1 MLFRSDRT
9 KGIIITV
16 LGVLFLIPDSL
27 LVRLITAT
35 PLAICFW
42 RGLLGGSLL
51 LIIYL
56 IYGLLSKDNKRLDF
70 TLKEILIILCI
81 ALSTI
86 CFVLS
91 VNYTTVANTLFL
103 LSTAP
108 FFSIFLSYFLLGE
121 KIRLKDFSA
130 SLVALI
136 GVFIISLGSQAS
148 NNTIAT
154 SLGDFFGIGI
164 AIFTALVL
172 TLARHGSSKL
182 VIRSNAIG
190 MYAVALLVLPFVK
203 NFSVEQETI
212 LYLLILCLI
221 CVPIGSLLILTGPKY
236 ISASEVSLIILLQVI
251 LAPIL
256 AWLILKEYPGLSSL
270 VGGIFVISAVLIVN
284 LKGFSRS

>member
-1 MLFRSDRT
+1 VDRT

-121 KIRLKDFSA
+121 KIRLKDLCA
-130 SLVALI
+130 SLIALI
-136 GVFIISLGSQAS
+136 GVFIISLGSQVS
-148 NNTIAT
+148 NNTLAT
-154 SLGDFFGIGI
+154 SLGDLFGIGI

-190 MYAVALLVLPFVK
+190 MYVVALFVLPFVK

-251 LAPIL
+251 IAPIL

-270 VGGIFVISAVLIVN
+270 VGGIFVISALLIVN

>member
-1 MLFRSDRT
+1 MDRT

-121 KIRLKDFSA
+121 KIRLKDLCA
-130 SLVALI
+130 SLIALI
-136 GVFIISLGSQAS
+136 GVFIISLGSQVS
-148 NNTIAT
+148 NNTLAT
-154 SLGDFFGIGI
+154 SLGDIFGIGI

-190 MYAVALLVLPFVK
+190 MYAVALFVLPFVK
-203 NFSVEQETI
+203 NFSVEQETV

-251 LAPIL
+251 IAPIL

-270 VGGIFVISAVLIVN
+270 VGGIFVISALLIVN
-284 LKGFSRS
+284 LKRFSRS

>member
-1 MLFRSDRT
+1 MDRT

-91 VNYTTVANTLFL
+91 INYTTVANTLFL

-121 KIRLKDFSA
+121 KIRLKDLCA
-130 SLVALI
+130 SLIALV
-136 GVFIISLGSQAS
+136 GVFIISLGSQVS
-148 NNTIAT
+148 NNTLAT
-154 SLGDFFGIGI
+154 SLGDLFGIGI

-190 MYAVALLVLPFVK
+190 MYAVALFVLPFVK

-251 LAPIL
+251 IAPIL

-270 VGGIFVISAVLIVN
+270 VGGIFVISALLIVN

>member
-1 MLFRSDRT
+1 MDRT

-16 LGVLFLIPDSL
+16 LGVVFLIPDSL

-121 KIRLKDFSA
+121 KIRLKDLCA
-130 SLVALI
+130 SLIALI
-136 GVFIISLGSQAS
+136 GVFIISLGSQVS
-148 NNTIAT
+148 NNTLAT
-154 SLGDFFGIGI
+154 SLGDLFGIGI

-190 MYAVALLVLPFVK
+190 MYAVALFVLPFVK

-251 LAPIL
+251 IAPIL

-270 VGGIFVISAVLIVN
+270 VGGIFVISALLIVN

>member
-1 MLFRSDRT
+1 MDRT

-56 IYGLLSKDNKRLDF
+56 IYGLLSKHNERLDF

-121 KIRLKDFSA
+121 KIRLKDLCA
-130 SLVALI
+130 SLIALI
-136 GVFIISLGSQAS
+136 GVFIISLGSQVS
-148 NNTIAT
+148 NNTLAT
-154 SLGDFFGIGI
+154 SLGDIFGIGI

-190 MYAVALLVLPFVK
+190 MYAVALFVLPFVK

-251 LAPIL
+251 IAPIL

-270 VGGIFVISAVLIVN
+270 VGGIFVISALLIVN

>member
-1 MLFRSDRT
+1 MDRT

-86 CFVLS
+86 CFILS

-121 KIRLKDFSA
+121 KIRLKDLCA
-130 SLVALI
+130 SLIALI
-136 GVFIISLGSQAS
+136 GVFIISLGSQVS
-148 NNTIAT
+148 NNTLAT
-154 SLGDFFGIGI
+154 SLGDRVGIGI

-190 MYAVALLVLPFVK
+190 MYAVALFVLPFVK

-251 LAPIL
+251 IAPIL

-270 VGGIFVISAVLIVN
+270 VGGIFVISALLIVN

>member
-1 MLFRSDRT
+1 MDRT

-121 KIRLKDFSA
+121 KIRLKDLCA
-130 SLVALI
+130 SLIALV
-136 GVFIISLGSQAS
+136 GVFIISLGSQVS
-148 NNTIAT
+148 NNTLAT
-154 SLGDFFGIGI
+154 SLGDLFGIGI

-172 TLARHGSSKL
+172 TIARHGSSKL

-190 MYAVALLVLPFVK
+190 MYVVALFVLPFVK

-251 LAPIL
+251 IAPIL

-270 VGGIFVISAVLIVN
+270 VGGIFVISALLIVN

>member
-1 MLFRSDRT
+1 MDRT

-121 KIRLKDFSA
+121 KIRLKDLCA
-130 SLVALI
+130 SLIALI
-136 GVFIISLGSQAS
+136 GVFIISLGSQVS
-148 NNTIAT
+148 NNTLAT
-154 SLGDFFGIGI
+154 SLGDLFGIGI

-190 MYAVALLVLPFVK
+190 MYAVALFVLPFVK

-270 VGGIFVISAVLIVN
+270 VGGIFVISALLIVN
-284 LKGFSRS
+284 LKGFYRS

>member
-1 MLFRSDRT
+1 MDRT

-27 LVRLITAT
+27 LVRLINAT

-51 LIIYL
+51 FIIYL

-121 KIRLKDFSA
+121 KIRLKDLCA
-130 SLVALI
+130 SLIALI
-136 GVFIISLGSQAS
+136 GVFIISLGSQLS
-148 NNTIAT
+148 NNTLAT
-154 SLGDFFGIGI
+154 SLGDLFGIGI

-251 LAPIL
+251 IAPIL

-270 VGGIFVISAVLIVN
+270 VGGIFVISALLIVN

>member
-1 MLFRSDRT
+1 MDRT
-9 KGIIITV
+9 KGILITI

-108 FFSIFLSYFLLGE
+108 FFSIFLSYFLLVE

-190 MYAVALLVLPFVK
+190 MYAVALFVLPFVK

>member
-1 MLFRSDRT
+1 MYDVDRT

-121 KIRLKDFSA
+121 KIRLKDLCA

-136 GVFIISLGSQAS
+136 GIFIISLGSQAS
-148 NNTIAT
+148 NNTLAT

-172 TLARHGSSKL
+172 TLARRGSSKL

-190 MYAVALLVLPFVK
+190 MYVVALLVLPFVK

-256 AWLILKEYPGLSSL
+256 AWLILKENPGLSSL
-270 VGGIFVISAVLIVN
+270 VGGILVICALLIVN
-284 LKGFSRS
+284 LKVFSRS

>member
-1 MLFRSDRT
+1 MDRT

-108 FFSIFLSYFLLGE
+108 FFSIFLSYLLLGE
-121 KIRLKDFSA
+121 KIRLKDLCA

-148 NNTIAT
+148 NNIAAT
-154 SLGDFFGIGI
+154 SLGDFFGLGI

-236 ISASEVSLIILLQVI
+236 IAASEVSLIILLQVI

-270 VGGIFVISAVLIVN
+270 VGGIFVISALLIVN
-284 LKGFSRS
+284 LKVFFRS

>member
-1 MLFRSDRT
+1 MDRT

-121 KIRLKDFSA
+121 KIRLKDLCA
-130 SLVALI
+130 SLIALI
-136 GVFIISLGSQAS
+136 GVFIISLGSQVS
-148 NNTIAT
+148 NNTLAT
-154 SLGDFFGIGI
+154 SLGDLFGIVI

-190 MYAVALLVLPFVK
+190 MYAVALFVLPFVK

-251 LAPIL
+251 IAPIL

-270 VGGIFVISAVLIVN
+270 VGGIFVISALLIVN

>member
-1 MLFRSDRT
+1 MDRT

-121 KIRLKDFSA
+121 KIRLKDLCA
-130 SLVALI
+130 SLIALI
-136 GVFIISLGSQAS
+136 GVFIISLGSQVS
-148 NNTIAT
+148 NNTLAT
-154 SLGDFFGIGI
+154 SLGDLFGIGI

-190 MYAVALLVLPFVK
+190 MYAVALFVLPFVK

-270 VGGIFVISAVLIVN
+270 VGGIFVISALLIVN

>member
-1 MLFRSDRT
+1 MYDVDRT

-121 KIRLKDFSA
+121 KIRLKDVFA
-130 SLVALI
+130 SLIALI
-136 GVFIISLGSQAS
+136 GVFIISLGSQVS
-148 NNTIAT
+148 NNTLAT
-154 SLGDFFGIGI
+154 SLGDLFGIGI

-190 MYAVALLVLPFVK
+190 MYAVALFVLPFVK
-203 NFSVEQETI
+203 SFSVEQETI

-251 LAPIL
+251 IAPIL

-270 VGGIFVISAVLIVN
+270 VGGIFVISALLIVN

>member
-1 MLFRSDRT
+1 MDRT
-9 KGIIITV
+9 KGIIITI

-121 KIRLKDFSA
+121 KIRLKDLCA
-130 SLVALI
+130 SLIALI
-136 GVFIISLGSQAS
+136 GVFIISLGSQVS
-148 NNTIAT
+148 NNTLAT

-172 TLARHGSSKL
+172 TLARHGSYKL
-182 VIRSNAIG
+182 VMRSNAIG

-212 LYLLILCLI
+212 LYLLILCLS

-236 ISASEVSLIILLQVI
+236 ITASEVSLIILLQVI
-251 LAPIL
+251 IAPIL

-270 VGGIFVISAVLIVN
+270 VGGIFVISALLIVN

>member
-1 MLFRSDRT
+1 MYDLDRT

-121 KIRLKDFSA
+121 KIRLKDLCA

-136 GVFIISLGSQAS
+136 GIFIISLGSQAS
-148 NNTIAT
+148 NNTLAT
-154 SLGDFFGIGI
+154 SLGDLFGIGI

-190 MYAVALLVLPFVK
+190 MYAVALFVLPFVK

-236 ISASEVSLIILLQVI
+236 ISSSEVSLIILLQVI

-270 VGGIFVISAVLIVN
+270 VGGIFVISALLIVN

>member
-1 MLFRSDRT
+1 MDRT

-121 KIRLKDFSA
+121 KIRLKDLCA
-130 SLVALI
+130 SLIALI
-136 GVFIISLGSQAS
+136 GVFIISLGSQVS
-148 NNTIAT
+148 NNTLAT
-154 SLGDFFGIGI
+154 SLGDIFGIGI

-190 MYAVALLVLPFVK
+190 MYAVALFVLPFVK
-203 NFSVEQETI
+203 NFSVEQETV

-270 VGGIFVISAVLIVN
+270 VGGIFVISALLIVN

>member
-1 MLFRSDRT
+1 MDRT

-16 LGVLFLIPDSL
+16 SGVLFLIPDSL

-121 KIRLKDFSA
+121 KIRLKDLCA
-130 SLVALI
+130 SLIALI
-136 GVFIISLGSQAS
+136 GVFIISLGSQVS
-148 NNTIAT
+148 NNTLAT
-154 SLGDFFGIGI
+154 SLGDLFGIGI

-190 MYAVALLVLPFVK
+190 MYAVALFVLPFVK

-251 LAPIL
+251 IAPIL

-270 VGGIFVISAVLIVN
+270 VGGIFVISALLIVN

>member
-1 MLFRSDRT
+1 MDKT

-56 IYGLLSKDNKRLDF
+56 NYGLLSKDNKL
-70 TLKEILIILCI
+70 
-81 ALSTI
+81 
-86 CFVLS
+86 
-91 VNYTTVANTLFL
+91 
-103 LSTAP
+103 
-108 FFSIFLSYFLLGE
+108 
-121 KIRLKDFSA
+121 
-130 SLVALI
+130 
-136 GVFIISLGSQAS
+136 
-148 NNTIAT
+148 
-154 SLGDFFGIGI
+154 
-164 AIFTALVL
+164 
-172 TLARHGSSKL
+172 
-182 VIRSNAIG
+182 
-190 MYAVALLVLPFVK
+190 
-203 NFSVEQETI
+203 SVEQETI

-251 LAPIL
+251 IAPIL

-270 VGGIFVISAVLIVN
+270 VGGIFVISALLIVN
-284 LKGFSRS
+284 LKVFSRS

>member
-1 MLFRSDRT
+1 MDRT

-121 KIRLKDFSA
+121 KIRFKDLCA
-130 SLVALI
+130 SLIALI
-136 GVFIISLGSQAS
+136 GVFIISLGSQVS
-148 NNTIAT
+148 NNTLAT
-154 SLGDFFGIGI
+154 SLGDLFGIGI

-270 VGGIFVISAVLIVN
+270 VGGIFVISALLIVN

>member
-1 MLFRSDRT
+1 MDRT

-91 VNYTTVANTLFL
+91 INYTTVANTLFL

-121 KIRLKDFSA
+121 KIRLKDLCA

-136 GVFIISLGSQAS
+136 GVFIISLGSQVS
-148 NNTIAT
+148 NNTLAT
-154 SLGDFFGIGI
+154 SLGDLFGIGI

-190 MYAVALLVLPFVK
+190 MYAVALFVLPFVK

-251 LAPIL
+251 IAPIL

-270 VGGIFVISAVLIVN
+270 VGGIFVISALLIVN

>member
-1 MLFRSDRT
+1 VDRT

-190 MYAVALLVLPFVK
+190 MYAVALFVLPFVK

-270 VGGIFVISAVLIVN
+270 VGGIFVISAILIIN
-284 LKGFSRS
+284 LKSFSRS

>member
-1 MLFRSDRT
+1 MDRT

-121 KIRLKDFSA
+121 KIRLKDLCA
-130 SLVALI
+130 SLIALV
-136 GVFIISLGSQAS
+136 GVFIISLGSQVS
-148 NNTIAT
+148 NNTLAT
-154 SLGDFFGIGI
+154 SLGDLFGIGI

-190 MYAVALLVLPFVK
+190 MYAVALFVLPFVN

-251 LAPIL
+251 IAPIL

-270 VGGIFVISAVLIVN
+270 VGGIFVISALLIVN

>member
-1 MLFRSDRT
+1 MYDVDRT

-56 IYGLLSKDNKRLDF
+56 IYGLLSKDNKQLDF

-121 KIRLKDFSA
+121 KIRLKDLCA
-130 SLVALI
+130 SLIALI
-136 GVFIISLGSQAS
+136 GVFIISLGSQVS
-148 NNTIAT
+148 NNTLAT
-154 SLGDFFGIGI
+154 SLGDLFGIGI

-190 MYAVALLVLPFVK
+190 MYAVALFVLPFVK

-251 LAPIL
+251 IAPIL

-270 VGGIFVISAVLIVN
+270 VGGIFVISALLIVN
-284 LKGFSRS
+284 LKGFYRS

>member
-1 MLFRSDRT
+1 MDRT

-121 KIRLKDFSA
+121 KIRLKDLCA
-130 SLVALI
+130 SLIALI
-136 GVFIISLGSQAS
+136 GVFIISLGSQVS
-148 NNTIAT
+148 NNTLAT
-154 SLGDFFGIGI
+154 SLGDIFGIGI

-190 MYAVALLVLPFVK
+190 MYAVALFVLPFVK
-203 NFSVEQETI
+203 NFSVEQETV

-251 LAPIL
+251 IAPIL

-270 VGGIFVISAVLIVN
+270 VGGIFVISALLIVN

>member
-1 MLFRSDRT
+1 MYDVDRT

-121 KIRLKDFSA
+121 KIRLKDLCA

-148 NNTIAT
+148 NNTLAT

-270 VGGIFVISAVLIVN
+270 VGGIFVISALLIVN
-284 LKGFSRS
+284 LKVFSRS

>member
-1 MLFRSDRT
+1 MDRT

-121 KIRLKDFSA
+121 KIRLKDLCA
-130 SLVALI
+130 SLIALI
-136 GVFIISLGSQAS
+136 GVFIISLGSQVS
-148 NNTIAT
+148 NNKLAT
-154 SLGDFFGIGI
+154 SLGDLFGIGI

-190 MYAVALLVLPFVK
+190 MYVVALFVLPFVK

-251 LAPIL
+251 IAPIL

-270 VGGIFVISAVLIVN
+270 VGGIFVISALLIVN

>member
-1 MLFRSDRT
+1 MYDVDRT

-91 VNYTTVANTLFL
+91 VNYTTIANTLFL

-121 KIRLKDFSA
+121 KIRLKDLCA
-130 SLVALI
+130 SLIALI
-136 GVFIISLGSQAS
+136 GVFIISLGSQVS
-148 NNTIAT
+148 NNTLAT
-154 SLGDFFGIGI
+154 SLGDLFGIGI

-190 MYAVALLVLPFVK
+190 MYAVALFVLPFVK

-251 LAPIL
+251 IAPIL
-256 AWLILKEYPGLSSL
+256 AWLILKEYPGPSSL
-270 VGGIFVISAVLIVN
+270 VGGIFVISALLIVN
-284 LKGFSRS
+284 LKVFSRS

>member
-1 MLFRSDRT
+1 VDRT

-121 KIRLKDFSA
+121 KIRLKDLCA
-130 SLVALI
+130 SLIALV
-136 GVFIISLGSQAS
+136 GVFIISLGSQVS
-148 NNTIAT
+148 NNTLAT
-154 SLGDFFGIGI
+154 SLGDLFGIGI

-190 MYAVALLVLPFVK
+190 MYVVALFVLPFVK

-251 LAPIL
+251 IAPIL

-270 VGGIFVISAVLIVN
+270 VGGIFVISALLIVN

>member
-1 MLFRSDRT
+1 VDRT

-108 FFSIFLSYFLLGE
+108 FFSIFLSYLLLGE
-121 KIRLKDFSA
+121 KIRLKDLCA

-148 NNTIAT
+148 NNIAAT
-154 SLGDFFGIGI
+154 SLGDFFGLGI

-190 MYAVALLVLPFVK
+190 MYAVALFVLPFVK

-236 ISASEVSLIILLQVI
+236 IAASEVSLIILLQVI

-270 VGGIFVISAVLIVN
+270 VGGIFVISALLIVN
-284 LKGFSRS
+284 LKLFSRS

>member
-1 MLFRSDRT
+1 MYDVDRT

-51 LIIYL
+51 LFIYL

-121 KIRLKDFSA
+121 KIRLKDLCA
-130 SLVALI
+130 SLIALI
-136 GVFIISLGSQAS
+136 GVFIISLGSQVS
-148 NNTIAT
+148 NNTLAT
-154 SLGDFFGIGI
+154 SLGDLFGIGI

-190 MYAVALLVLPFVK
+190 MYAVALFVLPFVK

-251 LAPIL
+251 IAPIL

-270 VGGIFVISAVLIVN
+270 VGGIFVISALLIVN

>member
-1 MLFRSDRT
+1 MDRT

-121 KIRLKDFSA
+121 KIRLKDLCA

-148 NNTIAT
+148 NNIAAT
-154 SLGDFFGIGI
+154 SLGDFFGLGI

-236 ISASEVSLIILLQVI
+236 ITASEVSLIILLQVI

-270 VGGIFVISAVLIVN
+270 VGGSFVISALLIVN
-284 LKGFSRS
+284 LKLFSRS

>member
-1 MLFRSDRT
+1 MDRT

-86 CFVLS
+86 CFVFS

-121 KIRLKDFSA
+121 KIRLKDLCA
-130 SLVALI
+130 SLIALI
-136 GVFIISLGSQAS
+136 GVFIISLGSQVS
-148 NNTIAT
+148 NNTLAT
-154 SLGDFFGIGI
+154 SLGDLFGIGI

-190 MYAVALLVLPFVK
+190 MYVVALLVLPFVK

-270 VGGIFVISAVLIVN
+270 VGGIFVISALLIVN

>member
-1 MLFRSDRT
+1 VDRT

-108 FFSIFLSYFLLGE
+108 FFSIFLSYLLLGE
-121 KIRLKDFSA
+121 KIRLKDLCA

-148 NNTIAT
+148 NNIAAT
-154 SLGDFFGIGI
+154 SLGDFFGLGI

-236 ISASEVSLIILLQVI
+236 IAASEVSLIILLQVI

-270 VGGIFVISAVLIVN
+270 VGGSFVISALLIVN
-284 LKGFSRS
+284 LKLFSRS

>member
-1 MLFRSDRT
+1 MDRT

-121 KIRLKDFSA
+121 KIRLKDLCA

-136 GVFIISLGSQAS
+136 GVFIISLGSQVS
-148 NNTIAT
+148 NNTLAT
-154 SLGDFFGIGI
+154 SLGDLFGIGI

-190 MYAVALLVLPFVK
+190 MYAVALFVLPFVN

-212 LYLLILCLI
+212 LYLLILSLI

-236 ISASEVSLIILLQVI
+236 ISASEVCLIILLQVI
-251 LAPIL
+251 IAPIL

-270 VGGIFVISAVLIVN
+270 VGGIFVISALLIVN

>member
-1 MLFRSDRT
+1 MYDVDRT

-121 KIRLKDFSA
+121 KIRLKDLCA
-130 SLVALI
+130 SLIALV
-136 GVFIISLGSQAS
+136 GVFIISLGSQVS
-148 NNTIAT
+148 NNTLAT
-154 SLGDFFGIGI
+154 SLGDLFGIGI

-190 MYAVALLVLPFVK
+190 MYVVALFVLPFVK

-251 LAPIL
+251 IAPIL

-270 VGGIFVISAVLIVN
+270 VGGIFVISALLIVN

>member
-1 MLFRSDRT
+1 MDRT

-56 IYGLLSKDNKRLDF
+56 IYGLLSKDNKQLDF

-121 KIRLKDFSA
+121 KIRLKDLCA
-130 SLVALI
+130 SLIALI
-136 GVFIISLGSQAS
+136 GVFIISLGSQVS
-148 NNTIAT
+148 NNTLAT
-154 SLGDFFGIGI
+154 SLGDLFGIGI

-190 MYAVALLVLPFVK
+190 MYAVALFVLPFVK

-251 LAPIL
+251 IAPIL

-270 VGGIFVISAVLIVN
+270 VGGIFVISALLIVN

>member
-1 MLFRSDRT
+1 MDRT

-121 KIRLKDFSA
+121 KIRLKDLCA
-130 SLVALI
+130 SLIALI
-136 GVFIISLGSQAS
+136 GVFIISLGSQVS
-148 NNTIAT
+148 NNTLAT
-154 SLGDFFGIGI
+154 SFGDLFGIGI

-190 MYAVALLVLPFVK
+190 MYAVALFVLPFVK

-251 LAPIL
+251 IAPIL

-270 VGGIFVISAVLIVN
+270 VGGIFVISALLIVN